1 MKRSTSHGIHPR
13 PRGPKALAGALLA
26 STLLLSACTGAAE
39 PRPSGGATAPT
50 PSETPT
56 EQADAVAWWHAAG
69 EPRDVVT
76 QLEVPWSVVVLDD
89 GTQLVSQ
96 RDDGA
101 VLEVDADGLARVVGE
116 IDLTAAVGEGGLLGI
131 AVHEDAD
138 EDRTL
143 LYAYVTTADDN
154 RVVRVGLD
162 GEAGNRRLG
171 GAEVVID
178 GIPRDRV
185 HNGGRIAFGPD
196 GMLYVATGDAGRP
209 EAAQEPGS
217 LAGKILR
224 LTPEGEPAPGN
235 PSGSEVYS
243 LGHRN
248 VQGLAWTQ
256 DGTLWA
262 SEFGQ
267 DRFDEINRIE
277 AGGNYGWPVVEG
289 ASDDERFIAPLI
301 TWTPE
306 EASPSGVAAR
316 GNTLF
321 VAGLRG
327 ERVWQ
332 IDVEAGALTGEPV
345 ALWQGE
351 LGRVRDAVV
360 AGDELWLLTN
370 NTDGRGN
377 AAAGD
382 DRLTRV
388 PLAAAD

>member
-1 MKRSTSHGIHPR
+1 MKRSTGHGIHPR
-13 PRGPKALAGALLA
+13 PRGSKGLTGALLA
-26 STLLLSACTGAAE
+26 STLLLSACTGPAE
-39 PRPSGGATAPT
+39 PRPSDGATAPT
-50 PSETPT
+50 PSDAPT
-56 EQADAVAWWHAAG
+56 EEAADAVAWWRAAS

-89 GTQLVSQ
+89 GTQLLSQ

-131 AVHEDAD
+131 AVHED

-154 RVVRVGLD
+154 RIVRVRLD
-162 GEAGNRRLG
+162 GDAGNRRLG
-171 GAEVVID
+171 AAEVVID

-209 EAAQEPGS
+209 EAAQDPGS

-235 PSGSEVYS
+235 PFGSAVYS

-289 ASDDERFIAPLI
+289 ASDDERFVAPLI

-332 IDVEAGALTGEPV
+332 IDVEAGALIGEPV

-382 DRLTRV
+382 DRLMRV
-388 PLAAAD
+388 PLAAGD

>member
-1 MKRSTSHGIHPR
+1 MKRSTGTGIPSR
-13 PRGPKALAGALLA
+13 PARTGALPATLLV
-26 STLLLSACTGAAE
+26 STLLLSACTGPAD
-39 PRPSGGATAPT
+39 PRPSDPATPVPSATPTPTAETAP
-50 PSETPT
+50 
-56 EQADAVAWWHAAG
+56 AWWRPAAS
-69 EPRDVVT
+69 PVDVVT
-76 QLEVPWSVVVLDD
+76 QLEVPWSVVVLAD

-101 VLEVDADGLARVVGE
+101 VLEVDAEGAVRVAGE

-131 AVHEDAD
+131 AVRETDDDA
-138 EDRTL
+138 L

-154 RVVRVGLD
+154 RVVRMRLD
-162 GEAGNRRLG
+162 GEAGDRRLG
-171 GAEVVID
+171 SVEVVIV

-209 EAAQEPGS
+209 ESAQDPAS

-224 LTPEGEPAPGN
+224 LTPEGEPASDN
-235 PSGSEVYS
+235 PFGTAVYS

-267 DRFDEINRIE
+267 DRFDELNRID
-277 AGGNYGWPVVEG
+277 AGGNYGWPEVEG
-289 ASDDERFIAPLI
+289 MSDDDRFTSPLVA
-301 TWTPE
+301 WTPE
-306 EASPSGVAAR
+306 EASPSGIAAR
-316 GNTLF
+316 GSTLF

-332 IDVEAGALTGEPV
+332 IDVDGGAVVGEPV
-345 ALWQGE
+345 ALWEGE

-360 AGDELWLLTN
+360 AGDDLWLLTN

-382 DRLTRV
+382 DRLMRV
-388 PLAAAD
+388 PLASGE